1 MLRDVEMQ
9 TAKQK
14 FSDADTGVTDRPTV
28 SERQLLNLEKQKPR
42 LIFCPVVLQSWS
54 WRSLNM
60 EQYECKLR
68 RAHEVGHQGAAD
80 KLIKRLIFIIWSVIF
95 SSWTQHSRYQCTTE
109 SLHTNISQPSTQVL
123 HGVVFTRF
131 TPPNTKNNK
140 NKPQ

>member
-60 EQYECKLR
+60 EQYE
-68 RAHEVGHQGAAD
+68 
-80 KLIKRLIFIIWSVIF
+80 
-95 SSWTQHSRYQCTTE
+95 
-109 SLHTNISQPSTQVL
+109 
-123 HGVVFTRF
+123 
-131 TPPNTKNNK
+131 
-140 NKPQ
+140 